1 MVADFLP
8 EELDLSQ
15 GWNEDSI
22 SEIYQRFFNDFVN
35 KKIMYS
41 GKPVK
46 VSMKKGPM
54 DMLNVFWH
62 IITKEDKKRGER
74 LVDFARL
81 KRVFWIKEI
90 ILNADH
96 PDVLNWEY
104 EEKPGKIRVYLW
116 VQERDYVVVLEKKP
130 NSYFLVTAYNVEGES
145 TRRRL
150 RKKYEKSQKNNRP

>member
-8 EELDLSQ
+8 EELELPL
-15 GWNEDSI
+15 GWSEDSI
-22 SEIYQRFFNDFVN
+22 GKIYEKFYNDFVCGSVT
-35 KKIMYS
+35 YS

-46 VSMKKGPM
+46 VSMKKGPK

-62 IITKEDKKRGER
+62 IITKEDKKSGDR

-81 KRVFWIKEI
+81 KRIFWIKEI
-90 ILNADH
+90 ILNPDH

-116 VQERDYVVVLEKKP
+116 VKERDYVVVLEKKT
-130 NSYFLVTAYNVEGES
+130 NSYFLVTAFNIEGES

-150 RKKYEKSQKNNRP
+150 RKKYKKGQKNNRP